1 MSQLILQSK
10 SEKPHGSF
18 SNVCAQF
25 CLLWRLDSMR
35 ISDWTRP
42 FSETWETSS
51 EIHPCTTIFSFSS
64 SSGQMV
70 FSLRHDQTDCCFPTK
85 LQTANSL
92 TQILS
97 WAAATFSTDL
107 LKPSRSKT
115 LHNSP
120 CSVRLPACLLPS
132 PSISV
137 GKGWVPGCLHSGRP
151 CAVRT
156 APGCVDKAWG
166 KAARRLLYFILKT

>member
-10 SEKPHGSF
+10 SEKPNGSF
-18 SNVCAQF
+18 SNVYAQF

-35 ISDWTRP
+35 FFNWTRP
-42 FSETWETSS
+42 FSETWETSPQ
-51 EIHPCTTIFSFSS
+51 IYPCTTVPSFSS
-64 SSGQMV
+64 FSGQME
-70 FSLRHDQTDCCFPTK
+70 FSLRHDQTDCCLPTK
-85 LQTANSL
+85 LQTASSL

-115 LHNSP
+115 LHKSP
-120 CSVRLPACLLPS
+120 CSVLVPACLLPS

-137 GKGWVPGCLHSGRP
+137 GKGWVPGSLHSGRP

-156 APGCVDKAWG
+156 APGMCWQG
-166 KAARRLLYFILKT
+166 MR